1 MVTYETDLGS
11 IKNLFEGQYLIAIG
25 NNKNEESLLYIKS
38 VNDLEALASDASQ
51 IDKVI
56 YDSYEIIK
64 LNDDYEVK
72 ITHNCKKRLFTL
84 LYNFSFST
92 KEAFMNYYNKA
103 IEEIQKGVEK

>member
-1 MVTYETDLGS
+1 MIMQKKKKEVRKQTS
-11 IKNLFEGQYLIAIG
+11 KIKN
-25 NNKNEESLLYIKS
+25 YI
-38 VNDLEALASDASQ
+38 
-51 IDKVI
+51 
-56 YDSYEIIK
+56 
-64 LNDDYEVK
+64 DDYKVK